1 MRKLIYQTYFFNFN
15 GDLYGEKLQLQLLD
29 FLREEQK
36 FDSVDSLK
44 AQLSKDRS
52 KSMALL
58 SEMSMS

>member
-1 MRKLIYQTYFFNFN
+1 MART
-15 GDLYGEKLQLQLLD
+15 LQLQLLD